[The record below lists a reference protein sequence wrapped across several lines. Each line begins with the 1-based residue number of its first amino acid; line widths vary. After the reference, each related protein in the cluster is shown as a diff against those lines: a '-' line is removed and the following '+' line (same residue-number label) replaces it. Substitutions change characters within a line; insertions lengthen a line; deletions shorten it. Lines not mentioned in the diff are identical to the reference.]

1 MASPLQSQRVSDN
14 MERGYVMRKRLKPAL
29 LASVACLLLLSAC
42 GTAEKNN
49 GSGTTETP
57 PAEPVKLKFLTQVV
71 DYPKYQDEI
80 NEALHKTYP
89 NITVE
94 FDHVF
99 DNYDSVLKTKI
110 ATKDAPDLFNY
121 AGYLAMKPFVDA
133 DQLLDLTEDKI
144 EEGILPNFR
153 EGGKYNGKT
162 YAVSTQ
168 VLGYGLIYNKQAFK
182 EAGIDAP
189 PKTLSELKT
198 AVDKLN
204 NVGITPFASGFKD
217 VWLSYHMFWAMQGA
231 TLDDFQQFYDDMNAG
246 KAKTKTDRLDTAFEL
261 FDLYNA
267 NDGQNP
273 LSSDFANMSHL
284 VGTKQAAM
292 AIQGV
297 WSYEEMVKLDPNVE
311 LGLAPIPVSEDPQ
324 DATMLADGDGF
335 IYISKDSKH
344 PQEAKQ
350 FLEWMVSKEGA
361 EATVGSILKQQ
372 STSASNP
379 KSELNALSADVAKYI
394 EEGGKTRGF
403 VINFWPSGLADI
415 IGKEM
420 QDYIAKKKT
429 RDQLFDNIDASWK
442 KLYKP

>member
-1 MASPLQSQRVSDN
+1 MK
-14 MERGYVMRKRLKPAL
+14 KRLKPIV
-29 LASVACLLLLSAC
+29 LASVACMLALSAC
-42 GTAEKNN
+42 SSGEK
-49 GSGTTETP
+49 GSPAATP
-57 PAEPVKLKFLTQVV
+57 DEPALEPVKLKFLTQVV

-80 NEALHKTYP
+80 NEALHKAHP

-99 DNYDSVLKTKI
+99 DNYDSVLKTKF

-121 AGYLAMKPFVDA
+121 AGYLAMKPFADA
-133 DQLLDLTEDKI
+133 DQLLDLTADKI
-144 EEGILPNFR
+144 EEAILPNFR

-168 VLGYGLIYNKQAFK
+168 VLGYGLIYNKEAFQD
-182 EAGIDAP
+182 AGIAAP
-189 PKTLSELKT
+189 PKTLSEMKE

-246 KAKTKTDRLDTAFEL
+246 TAKTKTDRLDQAFEL

-267 NDGQNP
+267 NDGDNP
-273 LSSDFANMSHL
+273 LSSDFSNMSHL
-284 VGTKQAAM
+284 VGTKKAAM

-297 WSYEEMVKLDPNVE
+297 WSYEEMVKLEPDVE
-311 LGLAPIPVSEDPQ
+311 LGLAPIPVSENPE

-344 PQEAKQ
+344 PEEAKQ
-350 FLEWMVSKEGA
+350 FLKWMVSKEGA
-361 EATVGSILKQQ
+361 EATVGAILKQQ

-379 KSELNALSADVAKYI
+379 KSELNALSADVAQYI
-394 EEGGKTRGF
+394 ADGGKTRGF

-420 QDYIAKKKT
+420 QDYIGKVKT
-429 RDQLFDNIDASWK
+429 REQLYDNIDAAWK

>member
-1 MASPLQSQRVSDN
+1 
-14 MERGYVMRKRLKPAL
+14 MRKSWKLIL
-29 LASVACLLLLSAC
+29 LASTACMLLLSAC
-42 GTAEKNN
+42 GTGSKESGGAETAGK
-49 GSGTTETP
+49 S
-57 PAEPVKLKFLTQVV
+57 AKAVKLKFLTQVV
-71 DYPKYQDEI
+71 DYPKYQDQI

-121 AGYLAMKPFVDA
+121 AGYLAMKPFADA
-133 DQLLDLTEDKI
+133 DQLLDLSADKI

-153 EGGKYNGKT
+153 DGGKYNGKT

-168 VLGYGLIYNKQAFK
+168 VLGYGLIYNKQAFR
-182 EAGIDAP
+182 EAGISEP
-189 PKTLSELKT
+189 PKTLSQLKE

-204 NVGITPFASGFKD
+204 KVGITPFASGFKD

-231 TLDDFQQFYDDMNAG
+231 TLDNFQQFYDDMNAG
-246 KAKTKTDRLDTAFEL
+246 KAKTKTDKLDKAFEL
-261 FDLYNA
+261 FDIYNE

-273 LSSDFANMSHL
+273 LSSDFSNMSHL
-284 VGTKQAAM
+284 VGTKKAGM

-297 WSYEEMVKLDPNVE
+297 WSYEEMVKLDPKVE
-311 LGLAPIPVSEDPQ
+311 LGLAPIPVSEDPK

-344 PQEAKQ
+344 PEEAKQ
-350 FLEWMVSKEGA
+350 FLKWMVSKEGA

-372 STSASNP
+372 STSAANP

-394 EEGGKTRGF
+394 ADGGKTRGF

-420 QDYIAKKKT
+420 QGYIAKSKT
-429 RDQLFDNIDASWK
+429 RDQLYESIDASWK

>member
-1 MASPLQSQRVSDN
+1 M
-14 MERGYVMRKRLKPAL
+14 
-29 LASVACLLLLSAC
+29 LALSAC
-42 GTAEKNN
+42 SSGEK
-49 GSGTTETP
+49 GSPAATP
-57 PAEPVKLKFLTQVV
+57 DEPALEPVKLKFLTQVV

-80 NEALHKTYP
+80 NEALHKAHP

-99 DNYDSVLKTKI
+99 DNYDSVLKTKF

-121 AGYLAMKPFVDA
+121 AGYLAMKPFADA
-133 DQLLDLTEDKI
+133 DQLLDLTADKI
-144 EEGILPNFR
+144 EEAILPNFR

-168 VLGYGLIYNKQAFK
+168 VLGYGLIYNKEAFQD
-182 EAGIDAP
+182 AGIAAP
-189 PKTLSELKT
+189 PKTLSEMKE

-246 KAKTKTDRLDTAFEL
+246 TAKTKTDRLDQAFEL

-267 NDGQNP
+267 NDGDNP
-273 LSSDFANMSHL
+273 LSSDFSNMSHL
-284 VGTKQAAM
+284 VGTKKAAM

-297 WSYEEMVKLDPNVE
+297 WSYEEMVKLEPDVE
-311 LGLAPIPVSEDPQ
+311 LGLAPIPVSENPE

-344 PQEAKQ
+344 PEEAKQ
-350 FLEWMVSKEGA
+350 FLKWMVSKEGA
-361 EATVGSILKQQ
+361 EATVGAILKQQ

-379 KSELNALSADVAKYI
+379 KSELNALSADVAQYI
-394 EEGGKTRGF
+394 ADGGKTRGF

-420 QDYIAKKKT
+420 QDYIGKVKT
-429 RDQLFDNIDASWK
+429 REQLYDNIDAAWK

>member
-1 MASPLQSQRVSDN
+1 
-14 MERGYVMRKRLKPAL
+14 MRKSLKSVL
-29 LASVACLLLLSAC
+29 FASAAGMLLLSAC
-42 GTAEKNN
+42 GTAGKES
-49 GSGTTETP
+49 GSEATDSKG
-57 PAEPVKLKFLTQVV
+57 AEPVTLKFLTQVV
-71 DYPKYQDEI
+71 DYPKYEDQI
-80 NEALHKTYP
+80 NEALHKTHP

-121 AGYLAMKPFVDA
+121 AGYLAMKPFADA
-133 DQLLDLTEDKI
+133 DQLLDFTEDKI

-168 VLGYGLIYNKQAFK
+168 VLGYGLIYNKQAFR
-182 EAGIDAP
+182 EAGIAEP
-189 PKTLSELKT
+189 PRTLPELKE
-198 AVDKLN
+198 AIDKLN
-204 NVGITPFASGFKD
+204 EIGITPFASGFKD

-246 KAKTKTDRLDTAFEL
+246 KAKTKTDRLDKAFEL

-273 LSSDFANMSHL
+273 LSSDFSNMSHL
-284 VGTKQAAM
+284 VGTKKAAM

-297 WSYEEMVKLDPNVE
+297 WSYEEMVKLDPDVE
-311 LGLAPIPVSEDPQ
+311 LGLAPIPVSDDPQ

-344 PQEAKQ
+344 PEEAKQ
-350 FLEWMVSKEGA
+350 FLKWMVSKDGA

-372 STSASNP
+372 STSVSNS
-379 KSELNALSADVAKYI
+379 KTELNALSADVAKYI
-394 EEGGKTRGF
+394 ADGGKTRGF

-420 QDYIAKKKT
+420 QDYIAKGKT

>member
-1 MASPLQSQRVSDN
+1 MKK
-14 MERGYVMRKRLKPAL
+14 GLKPVIL
-29 LASVACLLLLSAC
+29 VSVACMLLLSAC
-42 GTAEKNN
+42 SSGEK
-49 GSGTTETP
+49 GSNAGAPDEQA
-57 PAEPVKLKFLTQVV
+57 AEPVKLKFLTQVV

-80 NEALHKTYP
+80 NAALHKTYP

-99 DNYDSVLKTKI
+99 DNYDSVLKTKF

-121 AGYLAMKPFVDA
+121 AGYLAMKPFADA
-133 DQLLDLTEDKI
+133 DQLLDLTADKI
-144 EEGILPNFR
+144 EEAILPNFR

-168 VLGYGLIYNKQAFK
+168 VLGYGLIYNKEAFQD
-182 EAGIDAP
+182 AGIAAP
-189 PKTLSELKT
+189 PKTLSEMKE

-204 NVGITPFASGFKD
+204 QAGITPFASGFKD

-231 TLDDFQQFYDDMNAG
+231 TLDDFQQFYDEMNAG
-246 KAKTKTDRLDTAFEL
+246 TVKTKTERLDQAFEL

-267 NDGQNP
+267 NDGDNP
-273 LSSDFANMSHL
+273 LSSDFSNMSHL
-284 VGTKQAAM
+284 VGTKKAAM

-297 WSYEEMVKLDPNVE
+297 WSYEEMVKLEPDVE
-311 LGLAPIPVSEDPQ
+311 LGLAPIPVSENPE

-344 PQEAKQ
+344 PEEAKQ
-350 FLEWMVSKEGA
+350 FLKWMVSKEGA

-372 STSASNP
+372 STSASHP
-379 KSELNALSADVAKYI
+379 EAELNALSADVAQYI
-394 EEGGKTRGF
+394 ADGGKTRGF

-420 QDYIAKKKT
+420 QDYIGKVKT
-429 RDQLFDNIDASWK
+429 REQLYDNIDAAWK

>member
-1 MASPLQSQRVSDN
+1 MKKSFKMLV
-14 MERGYVMRKRLKPAL
+14 
-29 LASVACLLLLSAC
+29 LASAACLMLSAC
-42 GTAEKNN
+42 TTTQKAKEN
-49 GSGTTETP
+49 SGGE
-57 PAEPVKLKFLTQVV
+57 AQAAKPVKLKFLTQVV
-71 DYPKYQDEI
+71 DYPKYQDQI

-110 ATKDAPDLFNY
+110 AVKDAPDLFNY

-133 DQLLDLTEDKI
+133 DQLLDLTNDKI
-144 EEGILPNFR
+144 EENILPGFR

-182 EAGIDAP
+182 EAGISAP
-189 PKTLSELKT
+189 PLTLSELKED
-198 AVDKLN
+198 VEKLKK
-204 NVGITPFASGFKD
+204 VGITPFASGFKD

-231 TLDDFQQFYDDMNAG
+231 TLDNFPQFYEDMNAG
-246 KAKTKTDRLDTAFEL
+246 KASMKTDRLVKAFEL
-261 FDLYNA
+261 LDIYNA
-267 NDGQNP
+267 NDGENP

-284 VGTKQAAM
+284 VGTKKAAM

-297 WSYEEMVKLDPNVE
+297 WSYDEATKLDQNVE

-335 IYISKDSKH
+335 IFISKDTKH
-344 PQEAKQ
+344 PEEAKN
-350 FLEWMVSKEGA
+350 FLRWMVSKEGA
-361 EATVGSILKQQ
+361 EATVGNILKQQ

-379 KSELNALSADVAKYI
+379 KTELNALSADVAKHI
-394 EEGGKTRGF
+394 AEGKKTRGF

-415 IGKEM
+415 IGKEI
-420 QDYIAKKKT
+420 QDYIVKGKT
-429 RDQLFDNIDASWK
+429 RDQLFENLDASWK
-442 KLYKP
+442 KLSK